1 MASMREIKRRKGSI
15 QSTAQI
21 TKAMK
26 LVSTVKFQKAKG
38 RAESSKPYFDKMYQT
53 VTSILAKTDSVH
65 HPYLTGGQSQKK
77 AIITITS
84 NRGLAGGYN
93 ANIIKLI
100 TASGFPAEDVMLYTI
115 GRKGKDILSHKG
127 YHVSA
132 DYSEVIDAPL
142 YRDAQEIGKAVLDA
156 FAAGEIGEI
165 YLAYTA
171 FKNTVVHIPRL
182 IKLLPVDKDGMMSD
196 AADGNVDAR
205 GASAGTDVS
214 GRPAGKALDARG
226 VGASG
231 DVSDRTAGSG
241 DGGADEKPMPMNYEP
256 EAEEALDAII
266 PKYICSLIYGAL
278 MEAVASEN
286 GARMTAMDNAT
297 SNAEEMIDKLTLSYN
312 RARQGAITQ
321 EITEIVSG
329 SEALA

>member
-53 VTSILAKTDSVH
+53 VTSILAKTDSVN

-93 ANIIKLI
+93 SNIIKLI
-100 TASGFPAEDVMLYTI
+100 TASGFPAEDVILYTI
-115 GRKGKDILSHKG
+115 GRKGKDTLAHKG
-127 YHVSA
+127 YQVAA

-156 FAAGEIGEI
+156 FAVGEIGEI

-182 IKLLPVDKDGMMSD
+182 IKLLPVDKDGMMSGAGNTD
-196 AADGNVDAR
+196 AAGGNSAAGNAMDA
-205 GASAGTDVS
+205 AGRSVS
-214 GRPAGKALDARG
+214 GAFGNADAAGDF
-226 VGASG
+226 
-231 DVSDRTAGSG
+231 
-241 DGGADEKPMPMNYEP
+241 DGGAEEKPMPMNYEP

>member
-38 RAESSKPYFDKMYQT
+38 RAEDSKPYFDKMYQT
-53 VTSILAKTDSVH
+53 VSSILAKSGNII
-65 HPYLTGGQSQKK
+65 HPYLTAGTSPKK
-77 AIITITS
+77 AVIVITS

-93 ANIIKLI
+93 SNIVKLV
-100 TASGFPAEDVMLYTI
+100 ADSGIPKKDIVLYTA
-115 GRKGKDILSHKG
+115 GRKGKDTLSGRG
-127 YHVSA
+127 YA
-132 DYSEVIDAPL
+132 LKKDYSEIMEAPV
-142 YRDAQEIGKAVLDA
+142 YRDAADIGRDVLEA
-156 FAAGEIGEI
+156 YRNGEIGEI
-165 YLAYTA
+165 WLAYTS
-171 FKNTVVHIPRL
+171 FKNTVVHIPKL
-182 IKLLPVDKDGMMSD
+182 IRLLPVDKG
-196 AADGNVDAR
+196 
-205 GASAGTDVS
+205 SAGEAMS
-214 GRPAGKALDARG
+214 AA
-226 VGASG
+226 
-231 DVSDRTAGSG
+231 
-241 DGGADEKPMPMNYEP
+241 GADTEKTVTAPMNYEP
-256 EAEEALDAII
+256 EPEEVLDAVI
-266 PKYICSLIYGAL
+266 PKYVCSLIYGAL

-297 SNAEEMIDKLTLSYN
+297 SNAEEMIDDLTLSYN

>member
-1 MASMREIKRRKGSI
+1 MREIKRRKGSI

-38 RAESSKPYFDKMYQT
+38 RAEGSKPYFDKMYQT
-53 VTSILAKTDSVH
+53 VSSILAKSGSIM
-65 HPYLTGGQSQKK
+65 HPYLTAGTSKKK
-77 AIITITS
+77 AVIVVTS

-93 ANIIKLI
+93 SSIVKLVADADIKK
-100 TASGFPAEDVMLYTI
+100 EDALLYTV
-115 GRKGKDILSHKG
+115 GRKGRDTLSSRG
-127 YHVSA
+127 YSVQK
-132 DYSEVIDAPL
+132 DYSDIIEAPAYADAVAIGRDVLKAYADGEV
-142 YRDAQEIGKAVLDA
+142 
-156 FAAGEIGEI
+156 GEIW
-165 YLAYTA
+165 LAYTS

-182 IKLLPVDKDGMMSD
+182 VKLLPVDKESSGEAMK
-196 AADGNVDAR
+196 AA
-205 GASAGTDVS
+205 
-214 GRPAGKALDARG
+214 
-226 VGASG
+226 
-231 DVSDRTAGSG
+231 
-241 DGGADEKPMPMNYEP
+241 GADTDIDTKISVPMNYEP
-256 EAEEALDAII
+256 EPEEVLSAVI
-266 PKYICSLIYGAL
+266 PKYVCSLIYGAL

-297 SNAEEMIDKLTLSYN
+297 SNAEEMIDHLTLSYN

>member
-53 VTSILAKTDSVH
+53 VTSILAKTDNVN
-65 HPYLTGGQSQKK
+65 HPYLSGGQSPKK

-93 ANIIKLI
+93 ANVIKLI
-100 TASGFPAEDVMLYTI
+100 TGSGFPMEDVVLYTI
-115 GRKGKDILSHKG
+115 GRKGKDVLSHKG
-127 YHVSA
+127 YTVA
-132 DYSEVIDAPL
+132 GDYSEVIDAPM
-142 YRDAQEIGKAVLDA
+142 YSDAQEIGKAVLDA
-156 FAAGEIGEI
+156 FARQEIGEI

-182 IKLLPVDKDGMMSD
+182 IKLLPVDKDGMTAGAVSD
-196 AADGNVDAR
+196 E
-205 GASAGTDVS
+205 SAGT
-214 GRPAGKALDARG
+214 GRNAGDAG
-226 VGASG
+226 TSVADSFAGA
-231 DVSDRTAGSG
+231 
-241 DGGADEKPMPMNYEP
+241 ADEKPMPMNYEP

>member
-53 VTSILAKTDSVH
+53 VTSILAKTDNVN
-65 HPYLTGGQSQKK
+65 HPYLSGGQSPKK

-100 TASGFPAEDVMLYTI
+100 TGSGFSMEDVVLYTI
-115 GRKGKDILSHKG
+115 GRKGKDVLSHKG
-127 YHVSA
+127 YTVA
-132 DYSEVIDAPL
+132 NDYSEVIDAPM
-142 YRDAQEIGKAVLDA
+142 YSDAQEIGKAVLDA
-156 FAAGEIGEI
+156 FSRQEIGEI

-182 IKLLPVDKDGMMSD
+182 IKLLPVDKDGMAAAAS
-196 AADGNVDAR
+196 ADG
-205 GASAGTDVS
+205 
-214 GRPAGKALDARG
+214 AGKTAGDAG
-226 VGASG
+226 IPGAAGASG
-231 DVSDRTAGSG
+231 ADGLS
-241 DGGADEKPMPMNYEP
+241 GGADEKPMPMNYEP

>member
-38 RAESSKPYFDKMYQT
+38 KAEGSKPYFDKMYET
-53 VTSILAKTDSVH
+53 VTSILARTGNVI
-65 HPYLTGGQSQKK
+65 HPYLTGSGCDRK
-77 AIITITS
+77 AVIVITS

-100 TASGFPAEDVMLYTI
+100 TGAGFDPEKTVLYTI
-115 GRKGKDILSHKG
+115 GRKGRDVLSHHG
-127 YHVSA
+127 YEIA
-132 DYSEVIDAPL
+132 GDYSDVIEAPL
-142 YRDAQEIGKAVLDA
+142 YSDARSIGKTVLDD
-156 FAAGEIGEI
+156 FAEGRIGEI
-165 YLAYTA
+165 YLAYTS

-182 IKLLPVDKDGMMSD
+182 IRLLPVGLKEMEQDPGAPDTPEQ
-196 AADGNVDAR
+196 GNGHGDI
-205 GASAGTDVS
+205 
-214 GRPAGKALDARG
+214 KEAL
-226 VGASG
+226 
-231 DVSDRTAGSG
+231 
-241 DGGADEKPMPMNYEP
+241 KPQLPMNYEP
-256 EAEEALDAII
+256 AAPEALNEIV
-266 PKYICSLIYGAL
+266 PKYVCSLIYGAL
-278 MEAVASEN
+278 MEAAASEN

-297 SNAEEMIDKLTLSYN
+297 SNAEEMIDALTLSYN

>member
-15 QSTAQI
+15 SSTAQI

-38 RAESSKPYFDKMYQT
+38 RAELSKPYFDKMYQT
-53 VTSILAKTDSVH
+53 VTSILARTDNVN
-65 HPYLTGGQSQKK
+65 HPYLSGGTSPKK
-77 AIITITS
+77 AVIAITS

-93 ANIIKLI
+93 ANIIRLI
-100 TASGFPAEDVMLYTI
+100 TDSGFNMEDVVLYTI
-115 GRKGKDILSHKG
+115 GRKGKDALSRKG
-127 YHVSA
+127 YQIA
-132 DYSEVIDAPL
+132 KDYSDVINAPIYKDAS
-142 YRDAQEIGKAVLDA
+142 EIGKAVLTA
-156 FAAGEIGEI
+156 FANQEIGEI
-165 YLAYTA
+165 YLAYTS
-171 FKNTVVHIPRL
+171 FKNTVVHIPKL
-182 IKLLPVDKDGMMSD
+182 IRLLPVD
-196 AADGNVDAR
+196 GN
-205 GASAGTDVS
+205 SLL
-214 GRPAGKALDARG
+214 K
-226 VGASG
+226 
-231 DVSDRTAGSG
+231 GSG
-241 DGGADEKPMPMNYEP
+241 DGIDDGSSVSDGRSLSEGNQEAGYANIPMNYEP
-256 EAEEALDAII
+256 EAEEALSAII